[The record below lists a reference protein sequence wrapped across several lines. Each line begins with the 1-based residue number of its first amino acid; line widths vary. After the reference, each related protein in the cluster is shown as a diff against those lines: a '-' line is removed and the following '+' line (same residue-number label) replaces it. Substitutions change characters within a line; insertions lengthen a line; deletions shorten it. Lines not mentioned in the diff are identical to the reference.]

1 MFSEGK
7 ASVAGAQEE
16 GEAGRCCNG
25 EGREGPGMQGL
36 IGHGRRF
43 RFYSGLEAS
52 GGLSTT

>member
-25 EGREGPGMQGL
+25 EGRKGPGMQGL